1 VNRIQSVLPACSVW
15 WFFAL
20 TLWLPPQ
27 SCAARPHRGRSAL
40 VVAYFANRGMYRDP
54 PFYLRDLV
62 RNGGAS
68 LLSQLNYANASVV
81 GGRCSLSDP
90 KADLGTTY
98 TSENSVSRTGDDP
111 SSPFRGY
118 FHQLKELKRRYP
130 KLRVLI
136 SLEGEATSFRQDAR
150 PEHRRAF
157 VGSCVDTFL
166 RGHFAPGINEP
177 GIFDGIDLDWEYPER
192 EDAADFR
199 ALLMEF
205 RKQMN
210 LVRPGLKLAIAVGD
224 QPEMQPDTNF
234 HDIARLV
241 DQVGIMNYDYVGP
254 WNSTTGLLAPLYR
267 RPDTPEE
274 YSSIEESVAAYR
286 AAGVPSRELLMGVPF
301 YGYQWT
307 EVGPENNGLFQRGKA
322 NAKDKPYR
330 AIKGLMSSYVSFRD
344 PVSRAPWLFDGAS
357 FWTFDDPISVQY
369 KSRYAADQHLA
380 GIMIWEL
387 GDDTAE
393 ATLLTVAARSLLQS
407 QDP

>member
-1 VNRIQSVLPACSVW
+1 MNRIQAVLQARSAW
-15 WFFAL
+15 WCLVL
-20 TLWLPPQ
+20 TLWLTPQ
-27 SCAARPHRGRSAL
+27 PFAARPHQGRSAL
-40 VVAYFANRGMYRDP
+40 VVAYFANRGIYRDP

-68 LLSQLNYANASVV
+68 LLGQLNYANASVV

-90 KADLGTTY
+90 KADLETTY
-98 TSENSVSRTGDDP
+98 TSENSVSGAGDDP
-111 SSPFRGY
+111 SSLFRGY

-136 SLEGEATSFRQDAR
+136 SLEGEATSFRQDAQ

-157 VGSCVDTFL
+157 VASCVDTFL
-166 RGHFAPGINEP
+166 RGHFAPGISEP
-177 GIFDGIDLDWEYPER
+177 GVFDGIDLDWEYPESG
-192 EDAADFR
+192 DAANFR
-199 ALLMEF
+199 ALLLEF
-205 RKQMN
+205 RRQMSR
-210 LVRPGLKLAIAVGD
+210 VRPGLKLAIAVGD
-224 QPEMQPDTNF
+224 QPEMQPGTDF
-234 HDIARLV
+234 HNIARLV

-254 WNSTTGLLAPLYR
+254 WNSTTGFLAPLYR

-286 AAGVPSRELLMGVPF
+286 KAGVPRRKLLMGVPF

-307 EVGPENNGLFQRGKA
+307 EVEPENNGLFQHGKA
-322 NAKDKPYR
+322 SAKDKPYR
-330 AIKGLMSSYVSFRD
+330 AIKELMTSYVAFRD

-357 FWTFDDPISVQY
+357 FWTFDDPISIQY
-369 KSRYAADQHLA
+369 KSSYAADQHLA

-387 GDDTAE
+387 ADDTAE
-393 ATLLTVAARSLLQS
+393 ATLLTVAARSLLPH